1 MVFDTWVQ
9 CTARFGGLGRCP
21 RTYHCKDRAARVA
34 KSHAGAALGAFRAFV
49 TQPKNDKFEFR
60 RVHTLDPETGAQESY
75 QVVMSDGRPC
85 LRRTAHYGEDAT
97 RHEDTPVPRTLDD
110 ARVYDEAM
118 RLALAWQA
126 CEDRLDAARYAAH
139 ATHAAQ
145 AQKKEG
151 KQCR

>member
-9 CTARFGGLGRCP
+9 CTARFAGLGRCP

-34 KSHAGAALGAFRAFV
+34 KSHAEAALGAFRAFV

-60 RVHTLDPETGAQESY
+60 RVYALDPETGAQESY

-85 LRRTAHYGEDAT
+85 LRRAAHYGEDAT
-97 RHEDTPVPRTLDD
+97 RHEDTPVPCTLAD
-110 ARVYDEAM
+110 APVHAEAVH
-118 RLALAWQA
+118 LALAWQA
-126 CEDRLDAARYAAH
+126 CEDRLDAARYAAY
-139 ATHAAQ
+139 AARAAQ

>member
-9 CTARFGGLGRCP
+9 CTARFAGLSRHP

-34 KSHAGAALGAFRAFV
+34 KSHAEAALDAFRAFV

-60 RVHTLDPETGAQESY
+60 RVYTLDPETGAQESY

-85 LRRTAHYGEDAT
+85 LRRTAHYGEDAS
-97 RHEDTPVPRTLDD
+97 RHEDTPVPDTLTD
-110 ARVYDEAM
+110 AYVHDEAM

-126 CEDRLDAARYAAH
+126 CEDRLDAARYAAY
-139 ATHAAQ
+139 AAQ

-151 KQCR
+151 EQCR

>member
-9 CTARFGGLGRCP
+9 CTARFAGLGRHP

-34 KSHAGAALGAFRAFV
+34 KSHAEAALGAFRAFV

-60 RVHTLDPETGAQESY
+60 RVYTLDPETGAQESY

-97 RHEDTPVPRTLDD
+97 RHEDIPMPDTLVD
-110 ARVYDEAM
+110 AYVHDKAM
-118 RLALAWQA
+118 RFALAWQA
-126 CEDRLDAARYAAH
+126 CEDRLDAVRYAAR
-139 ATHAAQ
+139 AAQ
-145 AQKKEG
+145 AQEKEED
-151 KQCR
+151 K